1 MTTEISATSPVQP
14 IAHVAAPVPAPA
26 TAHTAPTAHVAAA
39 TSPATAAA
47 EAKPLEAKPKF
58 EPLVSSEERRENL
71 RSAIQ
76 RLNDMMRE
84 GSRDL
89 NFSMD
94 ESTDRVVITV
104 KNANTGE
111 IVRQIPDA
119 ALLHVA
125 HDLENLKGVL
135 HNQST

>member
-1 MTTEISATSPVQP
+1 MTTEIPATSPAQP
-14 IAHVAAPVPAPA
+14 IAHAAVQVPAPA
-26 TAHTAPTAHVAAA
+26 IAPTAPASATSTATVAA
-39 TSPATAAA
+39 TV
-47 EAKPLEAKPKF
+47 KPVETEPQF

-119 ALLHVA
+119 AVLRVA